1 MTKSDDLRFWNPL
14 RCVQSKEHVLCLLA
28 CFVFVCRMEKCGALF
43 LFFLQV
49 YSTNIVHA
57 SKSEVQKR
65 L

>member
-14 RCVQSKEHVLCLLA
+14 RCVQSKEHGLCLLA
-28 CFVFVCRMEKCGALF
+28 LFLYVEWKNVVLFF